1 MYQEYSRAVR
11 AVLFECFD
19 IAETAVLV
27 YRSILVELFPLRF
40 SNMAYLRHELN
51 VHLNA
56 LSGVLHLLVRLR
68 NVFRVRQRSAYS
80 SDTLHHPIES

>member
-11 AVLFECFD
+11 AVLFKRFD

-27 YRSILVELFPLRF
+27 YRSILIELFPLRL

-51 VHLNA
+51 VHLYS
-56 LSGVLHLLVRLR
+56 LSWVLHLLVGLG
-68 NVFRVRQRSAYS
+68 NVFRVSQRNAYS